1 MAEQTTVASLDE
13 SGLDLSPGTIL
24 DVGDACDQGFG
35 TDMRRGRWDVGEF
48 ISCPDCGQEH
58 QIVSVTPIDIAHNIR
73 IVKA

>member
-1 MAEQTTVASLDE
+1 MAEKTVATLDE

-24 DVGDACDQGFG
+24 DVGDACDQGFS
-35 TDMRRGRWDVGEF
+35 TDMRRGRWDVGEL
-48 ISCPDCGQEH
+48 IACPDCGQEH